1 MTAISASP
9 RSSIFPERPQVQAL
23 RHQFASRLYRAPRSG
38 TYEPA
43 PATSRGQGL
52 MRVLINTKN
61 RGANAVARP
70 AKGSNAPGYLLAT
83 GDSTSPPDQLD
94 VFGVTTSAS
103 AFPTIIAWRPCR
115 CGCAT
120 ATLGSSHSVHAGRLT
135 CSACRSF
142 MGWASH
148 VLVAEIRRG
157 FVTGLSTFEPGFRP

>member
-1 MTAISASP
+1 
-9 RSSIFPERPQVQAL
+9 RV
-23 RHQFASRLYRAPRSG
+23 PRSG

-103 AFPTIIAWRPCR
+103 AFPTTIAWRHVAAVAQPR
-115 CGCAT
+115 
-120 ATLGSSHSVHAGRLT
+120 
-135 CSACRSF
+135 RSDLRTQF
-142 MGWASH
+142 MLAD
-148 VLVAEIRRG
+148 
-157 FVTGLSTFEPGFRP
+157 